1 MAVPMRASAA
11 DYLNRKL
18 DLGLTMTSL
27 IKSGVL
33 ALALVWQLAQKRY
46 VPAPCWLSVVL
57 ISIVATLITDNL
69 VDGLQVRLL
78 DSAIISAG
86 ALAATLVLW
95 YRSKGTLS
103 IHSIFTNIRKA
114 CYWLMLRVKP
124 ELEFPSKLPTYQ
136 AHPNRNTFQIIEKAW
151 QELGD
156 SNPRPS
162 VLETDALPTELNS
175 CA

>member
-27 IKSGVL
+27 TMSGVL

-57 ISIVATLITDNL
+57 ISIVATLINDNL

-136 AHPNRNTFQIIEKAW
+136 AHPTGTRFKSLKR
-151 QELGD
+151 LGRSWGTRTHD
-156 SNPRPS
+156 LRFWRPMLYQLS
-162 VLETDALPTELNS
+162 
-175 CA
+175 